1 MKLTVNGVSDG
12 GAITV
17 TRTDDQNSEPKAM
30 PLIGNG
36 AVSANLNNTAKD
48 TFTMINSPV
57 R

>member
-1 MKLTVNGVSDG
+1 MELTANGVSDG
-12 GAITV
+12 EAITV
-17 TRTDDQNSEPKAM
+17 TQTDDQNSEPET
-30 PLIGNG
+30 LLLTGNR

>member
-1 MKLTVNGVSDG
+1 MELTVNGVSDG
-12 GAITV
+12 EAITV
-17 TRTDDQNSEPKAM
+17 TRTDDQNSEPET
-30 PLIGNG
+30 LLLTGNR